1 MNLQAQAKLG
11 RRYETPLWLRGLYLR
26 MVWQLLAPGVAAS
39 IPAASA
45 GAAKLTLS
53 LMNASDYMF
62 RVDMR
67 GRAPSSN
74 KPRSFV
80 TNNRCMGGESN
91 ES

>member
-11 RRYETPLWLRGLYLR
+11 RRCEPPLWLRGLYLR

-45 GAAKLTLS
+45 EAVKLTLS
-53 LMNASDYMF
+53 VVSASDYVIRMD
-62 RVDMR
+62 VR
-67 GRAPSSN
+67 GRTLSSN

-80 TNNRCMGGESN
+80 TNNRCMGGE
-91 ES
+91 